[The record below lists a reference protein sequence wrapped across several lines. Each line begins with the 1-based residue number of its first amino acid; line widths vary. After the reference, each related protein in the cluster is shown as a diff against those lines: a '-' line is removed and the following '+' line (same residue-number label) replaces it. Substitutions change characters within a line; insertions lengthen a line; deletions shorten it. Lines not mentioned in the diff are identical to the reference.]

1 MEEWH
6 VASLSSRDSREQEER
21 ERPDLVA
28 EWQWQT
34 DQTQWKSG
42 MWPRSLQRDELRI
55 GVFSGRVA
63 VADRPDS
70 VEEWHVA
77 SLSST

>member
-1 MEEWH
+1 MNLGS
-6 VASLSSRDSREQEER
+6 VS
-21 ERPDLVA
+21 LVA

-55 GVFSGRVA
+55 GVLGEKEGGRKDQLPCELNSGLVA
-63 VADRPDS
+63 
-70 VEEWHVA
+70 
-77 SLSST
+77 